1 MLSKLYLN
9 QIRGTQGNTL
19 EKLKLCFSLLQS
31 LQSPCCTNLELIYF
45 HSDCL
50 SSLLTWSDSP
60 VRELSSIFKSFDW
73 MTSPSAGRRSPYL
86 TMMMSPTTISPTC
99 TWTVVLLLITEKVCS
114 PSIRLCETETKL
126 IFKMRFW
133 NKSLIYLKTPELFLF
148 TPIIKGSDENYDYY
162 SYEYCKSFNPI
173 GTVIVNL
180 LWKIKEC

>member
-31 LQSPCCTNLELIYF
+31 PCCTNLELIYF

-50 SSLLTWSDSP
+50 SSP
-60 VRELSSIFKSFDW
+60 LSSPGLTRQLENSRQFSNRLTEWPDRRLEEGPHIW
-73 MTSPSAGRRSPYL
+73 PWWCPRPRSPPL
-86 TMMMSPTTISPTC
+86 APGPLCCSLSQRRFAHPQSESTKQK
-99 TWTVVLLLITEKVCS
+99 KVK
-114 PSIRLCETETKL
+114 RLNF
-126 IFKMRFW
+126 I
-133 NKSLIYLKTPELFLF
+133 NKIYLKTPELFLF